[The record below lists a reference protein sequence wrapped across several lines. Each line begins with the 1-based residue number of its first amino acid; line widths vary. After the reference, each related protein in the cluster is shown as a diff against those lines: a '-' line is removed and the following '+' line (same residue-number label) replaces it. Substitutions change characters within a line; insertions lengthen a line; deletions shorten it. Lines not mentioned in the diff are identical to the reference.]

1 MNPATQKILCVYKA
15 LIITVFET
23 CFENNSGLLLPGV
36 VQKEQKNGPIQLTSN
51 KKILE
56 IILVI

>member
-1 MNPATQKILCVYKA
+1 MKS
-15 LIITVFET
+15 F
-23 CFENNSGLLLPGV
+23 FENYTGIALTWAVRN
-36 VQKEQKNGPIQLTSN
+36 EQKNGPIQLTSN